1 MEVMQ
6 DASPHRSPQIIDD
19 TAQRTAI
26 DALESTRDH
35 KIVRIDK
42 SCIYCMLHILW
53 SIGFSREIIDS
64 HRSRSRN
71 TEYVHM
77 YVVSLRYKVLQSSYL
92 FDGQTKQ

>member
-53 SIGFSREIIDS
+53 SIGFSREIIDLD
-64 HRSRSRN
+64 RGIRN
-71 TEYVHM
+71 TYIGTCV
-77 YVVSLRYKVLQSSYL
+77 RGFPTIQSSTKFIL
-92 FDGQTKQ
+92 F